1 VLSNIEKFERL
12 KFGFNKILIGDRK
25 SLSTNKRIVLIILF
39 IHGEKHLKTNNICL
53 KISIDVFRG
62 QFLTFSFSKNRT
74 FFLLSK
80 TFSQMNANKN
90 MVF

>member
-39 IHGEKHLKTNNICL
+39 TYGEKHLKTNNICL

-62 QFLTFSFSKNRT
+62 AILY
-74 FFLLSK
+74 LLI
-80 TFSQMNANKN
+80 Q
-90 MVF
+90 